1 MRHKGA
7 AYALLRITLG
17 LILTFYGIGKLM
29 MGPSAFANGLVTQFS
44 KTFLPAP
51 LVHAFGLIL
60 PYTELLFGVLLV
72 LGAFTT
78 ATLVLT
84 ALQFIALTLGMVLQQ
99 QTAVVAQNLLY
110 ALVTFF
116 LLFYVEYN
124 WAALDAL
131 GRRRVVLETEVRARR
146 VA

>member
-17 LILTFYGIGKLM
+17 VILTFYGIGKLVN
-29 MGPSAFANGLVTQFS
+29 GPSAFAAGLVKEFG

-51 LVHAFGLIL
+51 LVHVFGLVL
-60 PYTELLFGVLLV
+60 PYTELIFGLLLV
-72 LGAFTT
+72 LGAFT
-78 ATLVLT
+78 AAALVLT
-84 ALQFIALTLGMVLQQ
+84 ALQFMALTLGMVLQQ
-99 QTAVVAQNLLY
+99 QPAVVAQNLLF

-116 LLFYVEYN
+116 LLFFVEHN
-124 WAALDAL
+124 WAALDL
-131 GRRRVVLETEVRARR
+131 FWERRTPLETQVRARR